1 MTKALVKFGLV
12 LAVAA
17 FMAAPLPRAVSPA
30 AADEVNEEL
39 DQKAAEF
46 KNQTAAADIQLMI
59 TGAQRLA
66 QAVQAR
72 DLNATRQAWLETHAV
87 WMRCEAFTADL
98 FPGLE
103 AKINGTD
110 KPQTGFHAI
119 EETLFA
125 QQPTV
130 NMAIVQQLIED
141 LQTYQHV
148 FGQGNWTGYFL
159 LASSSTY
166 AFEMG
171 DIMGDGGESPTSGS
185 SLADLQN
192 GLEGIERV
200 WKFMFADSVRAKDHF
215 KAEEID
221 DQFAALHGLLG
232 VPALDELPADL
243 FTGEATKLAAL
254 LANTGPMFGYR
265 KPDYTDIGE

>member
-1 MTKALVKFGLV
+1 MSKAWVKFGLV

-17 FMAAPLPRAVSPA
+17 FVAGPLPLTVSRASA
-30 AADEVNEEL
+30 AEVNEEL
-39 DQKAAEF
+39 DKKAAEF
-46 KNQTAAADIQLMI
+46 KDQIAAADIQLMI

-87 WMRCEAFTADL
+87 WMRCDAFTADL

-103 AKINGTD
+103 KKINGTD

-119 EETLFA
+119 EQTLFA
-125 QQPTV
+125 QQPTI
-130 NMAIVQQLIED
+130 NMATVQQLIED

-166 AFEMG
+166 AFKMG
-171 DIMGDGGESPTSGS
+171 HIMGDGGESPVSGN
-185 SLADLQN
+185 SLVDFQN
-192 GLEGIERV
+192 GLNGVERV
-200 WKFMFADSVRAKDHF
+200 WKFMFADTVRAKDHY

-221 DQFAALHGLLG
+221 DQFAALRALLG
-232 VPALDELPADL
+232 VPALKELPPDL

-254 LANTGPMFGYR
+254 LADTAPMFGYR
-265 KPDYTDIGE
+265 KPNYTDIGE

>member
-1 MTKALVKFGLV
+1 MSKALVKFGLV

-17 FMAAPLPRAVSPA
+17 FIGGPLPLAVSRA
-30 AADEVNEEL
+30 AEFNEEL
-39 DQKAAEF
+39 DKKAAEF
-46 KNQTAAADIQLMI
+46 KDQVAAADIQLMI

-103 AKINGTD
+103 KKINGTD

-119 EETLFA
+119 EQSLFA

-148 FGQGNWTGYFL
+148 FGQGTWTGYFL

-166 AFEMG
+166 AFAMG
-171 DIMGDGGESPTSGS
+171 DIMGDGGESPTSGN
-185 SLADLQN
+185 SLADFQN
-192 GLEGIERV
+192 GLNGVERV
-200 WKFMFADSVRAKDHF
+200 WKFMFADTVRAKDHY

-232 VPALDELPADL
+232 VPTLEGLPPDL
-243 FTGEATKLAAL
+243 FTSEATKLAAL
-254 LANTGPMFGYR
+254 LADTAPMFGYR
-265 KPDYTDIGE
+265 KPNYTDIGE